1 MLTTLRISPDATILV
16 RLCQS
21 ASRLRRPEIGE
32 ACRMK
37 LGEVR
42 ARLVGLESR
51 RFVVG
56 RQDALRVPPARTF
69 TITGEGRREVE
80 R

>member
-1 MLTTLRISPDATILV
+1 MTLGV
-16 RLCQS
+16 
-21 ASRLRRPEIGE
+21 
-32 ACRMK
+32 
-37 LGEVR
+37 VR

-51 RFVVG
+51 RFAVG

-69 TITGEGRREVE
+69 TITGEGRGKVE

>member
-1 MLTTLRISPDATILV
+1 
-16 RLCQS
+16 
-21 ASRLRRPEIGE
+21 
-32 ACRMK
+32 MK

-69 TITGEGRREVE
+69 TITGEGRRKVE